1 MDFVQDLIHLLNTG
15 YDATNILFCLA
26 LIDTALGVA
35 WRIKK
40 KRPLVSRRLIGGLW
54 QNLSTAFIP
63 YLLQLFADIR
73 GEHHALV
80 YMSVIYIAFGFVM
93 LALMQ
98 SIISNAY
105 LCGFIIP
112 KKFEPWIEKYFGAE
126 IFDKLDRDNA
136 RKK

>member
-1 MDFVQDLIHLLNTG
+1 MTFVQDLIHLLNTG

-26 LIDTALGVA
+26 LVDTALGVA

>member
-26 LIDTALGVA
+26 LVDTALGVA

>member
-1 MDFVQDLIHLLNTG
+1 MDFVQDLIHILNSG

-26 LIDTALGVA
+26 LIDTALGIA

-40 KRPLVSRRLIGGLW
+40 KRRLVSRRLIGGLW

-73 GEHHALV
+73 HEPHAV
-80 YMSVIYIAFGFVM
+80 IYMTVIYIAFGFVM

-98 SIISNAY
+98 SIITNAY

-112 KKFEPWIEKYFGAE
+112 KKFDPFIEKYFGAE
-126 IFDKLDRDNA
+126 IFDKLDRDHVN
-136 RKK
+136 RK